1 MRKALYPGSF
11 DPFHNG
17 HLDITQRT
25 LELFDELVI
34 GVYDHGPGARNL
46 LFTTEKRV
54 AMIAEAM
61 RMLKQHAQVQV
72 QSYTGL
78 TVNFAKAV
86 GASVIVRGLRNST
99 DFDFELQIGQTNHW
113 LADDIESVFLCANA
127 PNHFLSAT
135 LVRQIATLGGD
146 PTELVPRN
154 IADALKHLG
163 LASSKSHS

>member
-17 HLDITQRT
+17 HLDIAQRT
-25 LELFDELVI
+25 LALFDELVI

-46 LFTTEKRV
+46 LFSTEQRV
-54 AMIAEAM
+54 AMIQEAM
-61 RMLKQHAQVQV
+61 SAAGHDGRVFV

-78 TVNFAKAV
+78 TVNFARAV
-86 GASVIVRGLRNST
+86 NANVMVRGLRNST
-99 DFDFELQIGQTNHW
+99 DFDFELQIGQTNYW
-113 LADDIESVFLCANA
+113 LAAEIESVFLLANA

-146 PTELVPRN
+146 PTELVPPN
-154 IADALKHLG
+154 IAAALKKLG
-163 LASSKSHS
+163 H

>member
-17 HLDITQRT
+17 HLDISKRT
-25 LELFDELVI
+25 LALFDELII

-46 LFTTEKRV
+46 LFSTEQRV
-54 AMIAEAM
+54 TMITEAM
-61 RMLKQHAQVQV
+61 QMLDQHAQVRV

-78 TVNFAKAV
+78 TINYAKAV
-86 GASVIVRGLRNST
+86 GASVMVRGLRNST

-113 LADDIESVFLCANA
+113 LASDIESLFLVANA

-146 PTELVPRN
+146 ASKLVPPN
-154 IADALKHLG
+154 VAAALQNLKRS
-163 LASSKSHS
+163 A

>member
-17 HLDITQRT
+17 HLDISKRT
-25 LELFDELVI
+25 LALFDELVI
-34 GVYDHGPGARNL
+34 GVYDHGPAARNL
-46 LFTTEKRV
+46 LFSTEQRV
-54 AMIAEAM
+54 AMITEAVQS
-61 RMLKQHAQVQV
+61 LKHPAHVKV

-78 TVNFAKAV
+78 TVHFAKAI

-113 LADDIESVFLCANA
+113 LASDIESLFLFANA

-146 PTELVPRN
+146 ASELVPPN
-154 IADALKHLG
+154 VALALKEF
-163 LASSKSHS
+163 KR

>member
-17 HLDITQRT
+17 HLDISKRT
-25 LELFDELVI
+25 LALFDELII

-46 LFTTEKRV
+46 LFSTEQRV
-54 AMIAEAM
+54 AMIIEAVQTLD
-61 RMLKQHAQVQV
+61 RHAHVQV

-78 TVNFAKAV
+78 TVNFAKAI
-86 GASVIVRGLRNST
+86 GASVMVRGLRNST

-113 LADDIESVFLCANA
+113 LAADIESLFLVANA

-146 PTELVPRN
+146 AGELVPPN
-154 IADALKHLG
+154 IAAALQNLKRPPK
-163 LASSKSHS
+163 A